1 MPCTSSV
8 TRILRRLALCLSG
21 SCRRH
26 ILQALAITLSIASLG
41 IASCTETPDAGR
53 VVATVNGEPI
63 TYGQLMDELERKHG
77 PKALLKLV
85 DEQLVADAAEQKR
98 IALSQAERD
107 AGLERAAARVGSMT
121 DLEARLKQSGIPMEA
136 YRKEI
141 DTDTLMDRIAA
152 SEVKVTDDEVA
163 QYYEKEKAQFQ
174 RGPRV
179 KARLMLFRDKR
190 SAEAVLEALQSP
202 EADFAGLAKALSE
215 DDATRDEGG
224 DMGYFE
230 RGDYA
235 VAISDAA
242 FKLEPGKTSGIIEA
256 PDGWVIIKVE
266 DRKPAGPMDFDEVK
280 QQIRQRLERERRP
293 EAREKWLLAARKA
306 AKLEIGRK
314 DLKAA
319 VEAQIKQVEPP
330 PMPGEL

>member
-1 MPCTSSV
+1 MPQTTSSAIC
-8 TRILRRLALCLSG
+8 ILRRVALSLSG
-21 SCRRH
+21 PCRRH

-85 DEQLVADAAEQKR
+85 DDQLVADAAAQKG

-107 AGLERAAARVGSMT
+107 AGLERAAARVGSMA

-141 DTDTLMDRIAA
+141 DTETLMDRIAG
-152 SEVKVTDDEVA
+152 SEVKVTDEEVA

-202 EADFAGLAKALSE
+202 GADFAGLARALSE
-215 DDATRDEGG
+215 DDATRDNGG
-224 DMGYFE
+224 DMGYFA

-235 VAISDAA
+235 ASISGGLARAGRPDHRR
-242 FKLEPGKTSGIIEA
+242 
-256 PDGWVIIKVE
+256 PDGC
-266 DRKPAGPMDFDEVK
+266 DPQGRGRKPAVRFDDVK
-280 QQIRQRLERERRP
+280 QQIRQRPGRDGDSGEVA
-293 EAREKWLLAARKA
+293 ARGRKA
-306 AKLEIGRK
+306 AKLQIGRK
-314 DLKAA
+314 GRMR
-319 VEAQIKQVEPP
+319 P
-330 PMPGEL
+330 

>member
-8 TRILRRLALCLSG
+8 TPILRRLALCLSG

-85 DEQLVADAAEQKR
+85 DEQLVADAAAQKG

-107 AGLERAAARVGSMT
+107 AGLERAAARVGSMA

-141 DTDTLMDRIAA
+141 DTETLMDRIAA
-152 SEVKVTDDEVA
+152 SEVKVTDEI
-163 QYYEKEKAQFQ
+163 
-174 RGPRV
+174 
-179 KARLMLFRDKR
+179 
-190 SAEAVLEALQSP
+190 
-202 EADFAGLAKALSE
+202 
-215 DDATRDEGG
+215 AT
-224 DMGYFE
+224 
-230 RGDYA
+230 
-235 VAISDAA
+235 
-242 FKLEPGKTSGIIEA
+242 
-256 PDGWVIIKVE
+256 
-266 DRKPAGPMDFDEVK
+266 
-280 QQIRQRLERERRP
+280 
-293 EAREKWLLAARKA
+293 
-306 AKLEIGRK
+306 
-314 DLKAA
+314 DLKAQGFHQLP
-319 VEAQIKQVEPP
+319 VVTTDTDSWEGYRPNKIKAIIDQLINVDR
-330 PMPGEL
+330 